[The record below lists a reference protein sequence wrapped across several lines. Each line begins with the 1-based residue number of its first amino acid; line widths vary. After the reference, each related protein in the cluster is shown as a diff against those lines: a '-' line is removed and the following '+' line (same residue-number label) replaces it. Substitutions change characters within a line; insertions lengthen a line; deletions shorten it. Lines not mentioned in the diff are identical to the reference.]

1 MTIEKQKKTN
11 MNTNSKTRSK
21 MKEPALKPGLA
32 TAFATT
38 MMSLYNNGKCA
49 NSRKQLPDYVSE
61 QLQVIHIRSKNRNRL
76 LPEGFLPECSGST
89 MPLLICQSKIP
100 RKYSFFF
107 PVAAANTFTGHWY
120 CPVKRTFQI
129 TDIR

>member
-1 MTIEKQKKTN
+1 MTIEKQKKINT
-11 MNTNSKTRSK
+11 NTNSKTRSK
-21 MKEPALKPGLA
+21 MKDPALKPELA

-76 LPEGFLPECSGST
+76 LPEGFLPEGFLPEGSGST

-107 PVAAANTFTGHWY
+107 PVAAANTFTGPGIVLSNIHF
-120 CPVKRTFQI
+120 K
-129 TDIR
+129 